1 MKFINLFVPVLLFVG
16 FVGLAQGTDAIN
28 EDRAGK
34 PFMIP
39 AVKAK

>member
-1 MKFINLFVPVLLFVG
+1 MKFMKLFVPVLLFVG

-39 AVKAK
+39 TAKAK